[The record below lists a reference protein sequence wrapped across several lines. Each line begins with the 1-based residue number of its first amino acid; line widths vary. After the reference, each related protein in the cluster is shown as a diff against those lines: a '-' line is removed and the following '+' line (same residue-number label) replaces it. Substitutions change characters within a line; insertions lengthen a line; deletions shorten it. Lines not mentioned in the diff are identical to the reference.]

1 MSPTNSSQSS
11 AKIHIEILAPPAKSL
26 RKYNLSLPASEQLHS
41 ASIPQIFLDSASIRE
56 AVFVREQGLVP
67 LEHHVN
73 AEDGR
78 AYHFVAYFKPDDESL
93 QAKIPIGTLRVLP
106 PPHHPHPEP
115 LSIILTPKPGQ
126 VPALKA
132 EDIFGDVMEEEIN
145 QGQQSMRK
153 TSWHDGMEG
162 WLQVARASVLKEWR
176 GKGIADL
183 LVAEVVRWAGEEY
196 VPNEKLA
203 GKEGSNNL
211 AMWKGLLMCN
221 AREEARRMWE
231 RNGFR
236 EDIGMGRWIEVGV
249 ELFGMARRVN
259 IASSSIRQN

>member
-1 MSPTNSSQSS
+1 MSPTNSSQSLT
-11 AKIHIEILAPPAKSL
+11 KIHIEILPPPAKSL
-26 RKYNLSLPASEQLHS
+26 TKYNLYLPASEQLHS
-41 ASIPQIFLDSASIRE
+41 ASIPQTFLDSASIRE

-78 AYHFVAYFKPDDESL
+78 AYHFVAYFTPGDESL
-93 QAKIPIGTLRVLP
+93 GAKIPVGTLRVLP

-115 LSIILTPKPGQ
+115 WSIIITPKAGRI
-126 VPALKA
+126 PALKA
-132 EDIFGDVMEEEIN
+132 EEIFGEKMAEEIRK
-145 QGQQSMRK
+145 GQQRMRK
-153 TSWHDGMEG
+153 TSWHDGTEG

-176 GKGIADL
+176 GKGVADL

-196 VPNEKLA
+196 VPNEQLEDKA
-203 GKEGSNNL
+203 GSNNTG
-211 AMWKGLLMCN
+211 MWKGLLMCN

-236 EDIGMGRWIEVGV
+236 EDVGMGRWIEVGV
-249 ELFGMARRVN
+249 ELFGMARRVS
-259 IASSSIRQN
+259 IVSSSIL